1 MLICR
6 LVLPSDSN
14 ALNIIH
20 GGVVLQML
28 EEAGHIVT
36 RKYYNSE
43 ENRVSHILL
52 SWLLYYSGI
61 LVMIKYIKY
70 SVCVFWLMQVFVSFQ
85 LIDN

>member
-1 MLICR
+1 
-6 LVLPSDSN
+6 
-14 ALNIIH
+14 
-20 GGVVLQML
+20 ML

-36 RKYYNSE
+36 MKYYNSE